1 MKPIT
6 SSTVLAALLLPAAAL
21 DSRVASILR
30 RHATS
35 TTANNKDTPPAG
47 VNSSSVY
54 QTRFDGVTWDDDH
67 WLLSTTTLQQGQF
80 QSRGSV
86 ANGYLGINVAS
97 VGPFFEVDQEDVGDV
112 INGWPLYSQR
122 QTFATISG
130 FYDSQATTDSTNFEW
145 LYQYGHDSV
154 ISGVPHWS
162 GLILDLGDDVYLDA
176 TVDNSTIS
184 DFRST
189 YDFKAGLLSWSYT
202 WTPAGK
208 GSYAITYRL
217 FANKLNITQAV
228 VDMEIVPGAD
238 ASANATIV
246 NVLDGYSAV
255 RSDFVASGED
265 DGAIY
270 SAVRP
275 QGIANVTAYIYANL
289 TATANVDLSSR
300 TLVTDQPYISAND
313 SSIAQAVPV
322 RFTPN
327 EPVRITKFVGGAST
341 DAFADPQQTAKQA
354 ASAAQSAGF
363 QRSLQA
369 HAAEWAYIMND
380 QSVDRFTDPSTGR
393 LPDDDHII
401 NSAVIAVANTYYLLQ
416 NTVGQNALAAVSAD
430 APLNAQSIAVGGLTS
445 DSYAGLIFW
454 DADVW
459 MQPGLVASHPE
470 AAQAVTNYRVAKHD
484 QAVANIDTAF
494 ASSKNQTRFDPGAAI
509 YPWTSGRFGN
519 CTASG
524 PCWDYQYH
532 LNGDIGLSMIYQWVA
547 SGDTPAFRET
557 MFPVYDSIATL
568 YSNLVERNGSSW
580 TLTNMTDPDEY
591 ANHIDAGGFTMPL
604 IAETL
609 RYANTFREQFGLEAN
624 ETWTEIADNV
634 LVLRENGVTL
644 EYTSMNGTAVVKQAD
659 IVLVT
664 YPLVYDNYTT
674 QDALNDLDYYANK
687 QSPDG
692 PAMTWAIFSIVAS
705 DLSPSGCSAYTYH
718 QTAYDP
724 YMRAPFFQLSEQM
737 VDNATTNGG
746 THPAYPFLTGHGG
759 ANQVVLFGYLGL
771 RLLPDDILHIDP
783 NPPPQL
789 PHIQYR
795 TFYWRGWPIAARSN
809 ATHTTLARA
818 DLDPLDTADMRFA
831 NASIAVHVGF
841 ETNGTSEASYE
852 LPATGVLT
860 VPNGRIGWIPTT
872 DGNMA
877 QCLPVA
883 SRDAYAPGQ
892 FPIAVVDGATST
904 RWQPASSKISA
915 VTVDLGRGAAV
926 AGANVTAFHFDW
938 AAMPPVNATVVFHDV
953 PLRDPAAVAAG
964 AQEGGDYRV
973 VATLT
978 DIAQSKPYRADSEE
992 FTAIAVPV
1000 GNTTD
1005 VRLDAPVQA
1014 ARYATLLISGNQG
1027 LAEGDEDVG
1036 ATVAEWAIISPAMQ
1050 THAQQRRSG
1059 RARSDML
1066 DRTMLRGRIGK

>member
-1 MKPIT
+1 
-6 SSTVLAALLLPAAAL
+6 
-21 DSRVASILR
+21 
-30 RHATS
+30 
-35 TTANNKDTPPAG
+35 
-47 VNSSSVY
+47 
-54 QTRFDGVTWDDDH
+54 
-67 WLLSTTTLQQGQF
+67 
-80 QSRGSV
+80 
-86 ANGYLGINVAS
+86 
-97 VGPFFEVDQEDVGDV
+97 
-112 INGWPLYSQR
+112 
-122 QTFATISG
+122 
-130 FYDSQATTDSTNFEW
+130 
-145 LYQYGHDSV
+145 
-154 ISGVPHWS
+154 
-162 GLILDLGDDVYLDA
+162 
-176 TVDNSTIS
+176 
-184 DFRST
+184 
-189 YDFKAGLLSWSYT
+189 
-202 WTPAGK
+202 
-208 GSYAITYRL
+208 
-217 FANKLNITQAV
+217 
-228 VDMEIVPGAD
+228 
-238 ASANATIV
+238 
-246 NVLDGYSAV
+246 
-255 RSDFVASGED
+255 
-265 DGAIY
+265 
-270 SAVRP
+270 
-275 QGIANVTAYIYANL
+275 
-289 TATANVDLSSR
+289 
-300 TLVTDQPYISAND
+300 
-313 SSIAQAVPV
+313 
-322 RFTPN
+322 
-327 EPVRITKFVGGAST
+327 
-341 DAFADPQQTAKQA
+341 
-354 ASAAQSAGF
+354 
-363 QRSLQA
+363 
-369 HAAEWAYIMND
+369 
-380 QSVDRFTDPSTGR
+380 
-393 LPDDDHII
+393 
-401 NSAVIAVANTYYLLQ
+401 
-416 NTVGQNALAAVSAD
+416 
-430 APLNAQSIAVGGLTS
+430 
-445 DSYAGLIFW
+445 
-454 DADVW
+454 
-459 MQPGLVASHPE
+459 
-470 AAQAVTNYRVAKHD
+470 
-484 QAVANIDTAF
+484 
-494 ASSKNQTRFDPGAAI
+494 
-509 YPWTSGRFGN
+509 
-519 CTASG
+519 
-524 PCWDYQYH
+524 
-532 LNGDIGLSMIYQWVA
+532 
-547 SGDTPAFRET
+547 
-557 MFPVYDSIATL
+557 
-568 YSNLVERNGSSW
+568 
-580 TLTNMTDPDEY
+580 
-591 ANHIDAGGFTMPL
+591 
-604 IAETL
+604 
-609 RYANTFREQFGLEAN
+609 
-624 ETWTEIADNV
+624 
-634 LVLRENGVTL
+634 
-644 EYTSMNGTAVVKQAD
+644 
-659 IVLVT
+659 
-664 YPLVYDNYTT
+664 
-674 QDALNDLDYYANK
+674 
-687 QSPDG
+687 
-692 PAMTWAIFSIVAS
+692 MTWAIFSIVAS

-852 LPATGVLT
+852 LPATGELT

-964 AQEGGDYRV
+964 AHEGGDYRV

-992 FTAIAVPV
+992 FTAVAVPV

-1027 LAEGDEDVG
+1027 LAAGDEDVG